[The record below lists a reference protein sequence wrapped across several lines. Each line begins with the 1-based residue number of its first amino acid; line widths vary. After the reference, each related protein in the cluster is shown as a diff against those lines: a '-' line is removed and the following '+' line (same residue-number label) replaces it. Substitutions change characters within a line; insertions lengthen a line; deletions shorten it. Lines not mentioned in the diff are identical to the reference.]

1 MAQFFKPQKKQ
12 TNTKHSE
19 YQILRL
25 DHQGDGI
32 AFVDKKPVF
41 IAGALP
47 NEKVLAQLTEDKRH
61 YGRARL
67 IKVLTPCASR
77 SIPFCKHYKSCGGC
91 QLQHFD
97 HKAQLEA
104 KKESLNQLMR
114 KFAGVSIE
122 QAPEIVGE
130 SLGYRRRARLSLKLN
145 KEEGL
150 QLGFRQRASNEIV
163 NITDCPV
170 LSLPINQLLAPIS
183 ALLSSLRGRRILGH
197 IEFVEADNG
206 IVFLLRTIK
215 KLHLEDVNALTQFC
229 TEKSIIFYLEQGDEA
244 PVRLVGDAPFYQL
257 GTLKLDFEPKDFIQI
272 NSKVNQQMVAQAI
285 AWLAPE
291 KTDRVLDLFCGL
303 GNFSLPLAQ
312 KAGEVVGVEGVA
324 EMVTRASDNARLN
337 NLTNVTFHHANLEDI
352 SQSAKWAEK
361 KYDKILLDPARAG
374 ALGVMPYIAK
384 SGASQVVYVSC
395 NLATLAR
402 DCQVLL
408 ENGYR
413 LARLGILD
421 MFPHTGHVESMGLFL
436 KD

>member
-1 MAQFFKPQKKQ
+1 MAQFFKPQKKK

-32 AFVDKKPVF
+32 AFMDKKPVF

-67 IKVLTPCASR
+67 IKVLTPSASR
-77 SIPFCKHYKSCGGC
+77 ATPFCEHYKRCGGC
-91 QLQHFD
+91 QLQHFE

-104 KKESLNQLMR
+104 KKDSLNQLMD
-114 KFAGVSIE
+114 KFAGVRIE
-122 QAPEIVGE
+122 QAPEIVGPTQ
-130 SLGYRRRARLSLKLN
+130 GYRRRARLSIKLD

-150 QLGFRQRASNEIV
+150 QIGFRQRASNEIV
-163 NITDCPV
+163 NIRHCPV
-170 LSLPINQLLAPIS
+170 LSPSLNQLLTPIG
-183 ALLSSLRGRRILGH
+183 ALLSTLRGRRILGH
-197 IEFVEADNG
+197 LELVEADNG
-206 IVFLLRTIK
+206 SVFLLRTTK
-215 KLHLEDVNALTQFC
+215 KLHLEDVNALLEFC
-229 TEKSIIFYLEQGDEA
+229 AEKALIFYLEQADEA
-244 PVRLVGDAPFYQL
+244 PVRLMGDAPFYQL
-257 GTLKLDFEPKDFIQI
+257 DELKLDFEPKDFIQI
-272 NSKVNQQMVAQAI
+272 NSNVNQQMVAQAM

-312 KAGEVVGVEGVA
+312 KAGEVVGVEGVP
-324 EMVTRASDNARLN
+324 EMVARASDNAALN
-337 NLTNVTFHHANLEDI
+337 NLINVTFHHANLEDD
-352 SQSAKWAEK
+352 SKPAKWQQK

-374 ALGVMPYIAK
+374 ALGVMPYVAK
-384 SGASQVVYVSC
+384 SGASHVVYVSC

-402 DCQVLL
+402 DSQVLL

-413 LARLGILD
+413 LTRLGILD